1 MRAAALSAAALA
13 LAATA
18 PATDAARLA
27 AKTVADTL
35 TDAPKVSVQWYT
47 EALCT
52 SRAARPAHP
61 PHTTGREAHQGVP
74 TAGHA
79 AQRRAAR
86 RAASRAVAPGWAFGV
101 CDGAARRRAG
111 ARVGAG
117 RRTPGAARAWFDSTK
132 SPQGPAMDSPSP
144 CIRALGVCV
153 CGIVRPVDC
162 GTTVPP
168 SFRPPCPHTDTD
180 AAAHPAG
187 PTLHTRCPAERLTH
201 CCPIGPFGH

>member
-79 AQRRAAR
+79 AQRRARILRLDTPAR
-86 RAASRAVAPGWAFGV
+86 NE
-101 CDGAARRRAG
+101 AR
-111 ARVGAG
+111 
-117 RRTPGAARAWFDSTK
+117 
-132 SPQGPAMDSPSP
+132 PA
-144 CIRALGVCV
+144 
-153 CGIVRPVDC
+153 
-162 GTTVPP
+162 
-168 SFRPPCPHTDTD
+168 
-180 AAAHPAG
+180 
-187 PTLHTRCPAERLTH
+187 
-201 CCPIGPFGH
+201 